1 MARAGAL
8 RAALRTALAHGP
20 ARRYHRYVVHRSLRF
35 QLTAGIIFTVAVGLG
50 VSQWFSTQQSERML
64 ERDLEERVSLVV
76 TAVESLWDRAEPEDF
91 RREIQAVANGQRNVS
106 AIDVFRVDGG
116 RVAPAETTRS
126 SDEVARRRPL
136 TADDVARLLAGST
149 VSIPLSPGDWDAGW
163 SVAAPVRRAGVV
175 KGIVEMEVHPIAFT
189 RLKGRLRALD
199 SVVFACSAVALIFFL
214 AALLERGVA
223 RPVTT
228 LVNGMQ
234 RVEQG
239 DLSARV
245 TIPRGSEFNF
255 LARGFNRMIERLG
268 ELTAGLEARV
278 RHATE
283 ALATKNRELQAANE
297 RLSLVQLELARAERL
312 AATGYMAAAV
322 AHELGTPL
330 NSVLGYTQ
338 LLLRAEAAPE
348 RVQKLSIIESQIQR
362 MTETIRG
369 MLDQARGSAV
379 RRIPVTIAPLVHEAV
394 TLVAPRLD
402 GNGLSVEHPVDPHL
416 PAVSADPIGLRQV
429 LINLLTNAIDATGS
443 GGRIIVSAATVV
455 EGGGRTS
462 MLEVTVRDTGRG
474 MTPEQIRR
482 ATEPFYTT
490 KAPGLGT
497 GLGLA
502 IVDHIVRA
510 HRGRLQIESA
520 PGAGTTVRVRLPLEA

>member
-1 MARAGAL
+1 V
-8 RAALRTALAHGP
+8 
-20 ARRYHRYVVHRSLRF
+20 YRSLRF
-35 QLTAGIIFTVAVGLG
+35 QLTVGIISTVAVGIG

-91 RREIQAVANGQRNVS
+91 RREIVAVANGQRNVS
-106 AIDVFRVDGG
+106 AIDVFRVDGEQ
-116 RVAPAETTRS
+116 VTPAETTRS
-126 SDEVARRRPL
+126 SDDLARRRPL
-136 TADDVARLLAGST
+136 TTDEVTRVLAGNT
-149 VSIPLSPGDWDAGW
+149 VSVPLSPGDWDAGW
-163 SVAAPVRRAGVV
+163 SFAAPVRRGGDV
-175 KGIVEMEVHPIAFT
+175 KGIVQMEVHPIAFT

-199 SVVFACSAVALIFFL
+199 SVVFACSAIALIFFL

-228 LVNGMQ
+228 LVDGMQ

-239 DLSARV
+239 DLSTRV
-245 TIPRGSEFNF
+245 TIARGGEFSF

-283 ALATKNRELQAANE
+283 ALATKNRELQSANE
-297 RLSLVQLELARAERL
+297 RLSQVQLELARAERL
-312 AATGYMAAAV
+312 AAHGYMAAAV

-338 LLLRAEAAPE
+338 LLLRAEATPE

-379 RRIPVTIAPLVHEAV
+379 QRVPVTIAPLVDEAL

-402 GNGLSVEHPVDPHL
+402 GGGLSVERHVDPYL
-416 PAVSADPIGLRQV
+416 PAVSADPTGLRQV
-429 LINLLTNAIDATGS
+429 LINLLTNAIDATGG
-443 GGRIIVSAATVV
+443 GGRIVVSAAATS
-455 EGGGRTS
+455 EGSQPS
-462 MLEVTVRDTGRG
+462 MLEMAVRDTGRG
-474 MTPEQIRR
+474 MTAEQIRR

-490 KAPGLGT
+490 KAPGAGT